1 MTTSHKK
8 FACSAEMAIV
18 RRMLVLCLVLAP
30 LCIATAQQG
39 KSASAKGSVTGR
51 YEGTAKNR
59 AEEVITVT
67 FDLAE
72 KEGAMSGMIRSS
84 HGDFTVT
91 GGTHHGEEVTL
102 EFDAGGSA
110 GTITLKLGADKL
122 SGTWSAGDDGGAVEV
137 KKVAAQEEAPKAK
150 S

>member
-1 MTTSHKK
+1 MSQRN
-8 FACSAEMAIV
+8 FARLGEMAIV
-18 RRMLVLCLVLAP
+18 RRTLVLCLVFILAP
-30 LCIATAQQG
+30 LWVAAGQQG
-39 KSASAKGSVTGR
+39 KNASAKGSVTGH

-59 AEEVITVT
+59 AEEVI
-67 FDLAE
+67 DLTLELTE

-84 HGDFTVT
+84 HGDFSIT

-102 EFDAGGSA
+102 EFDAGGPT
-110 GTITLKLGADKL
+110 GTITLKLSEDKL

-137 KKVAAQEEAPKAK
+137 KKVAAQEEAPKGK